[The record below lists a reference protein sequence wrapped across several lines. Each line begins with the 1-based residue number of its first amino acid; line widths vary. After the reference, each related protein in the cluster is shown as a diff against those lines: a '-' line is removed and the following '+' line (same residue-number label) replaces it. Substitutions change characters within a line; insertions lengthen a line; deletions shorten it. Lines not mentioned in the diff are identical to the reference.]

1 MTHDEILR
9 VRQAAVEA
17 EKRYK
22 RRVEA
27 ATRIQKLWRRVRH
40 TVAGKKLRRSNQIQ
54 THLYNVTQ
62 QLRADTMKEIYNYA
76 QPEQLVKNEAE
87 NPVQPIPKNKRKSSH
102 YRGHES
108 FSSAAN
114 TVSEILKQGKEKKTR
129 QNELILA

>member
-40 TVAGKKLRRSNQIQ
+40 TIAGKKLRRSN
-54 THLYNVTQ
+54 
-62 QLRADTMKEIYNYA
+62 
-76 QPEQLVKNEAE
+76 
-87 NPVQPIPKNKRKSSH
+87 
-102 YRGHES
+102 
-108 FSSAAN
+108 
-114 TVSEILKQGKEKKTR
+114 
-129 QNELILA
+129 